1 MYTTQEGLEKLQSEL
16 KKLKEKRKEISKRIQ
31 SAKELGDLSEN
42 AEYSEAKD
50 AQRINETKVA
60 ELEEQIRSA
69 EVVSGEGIK
78 GQIRIGSTIKV
89 KSDKVKSEKGTQS
102 FKIVGTNESDPEQG
116 WISNE
121 SPLGAAFIN
130 KKKGDKIE
138 VQLPNKTACYKIL
151 EVKE

>member
-1 MYTTQEGLEKLQSEL
+1 MYTTQEGLEKLRGEL

-50 AQRINETKVA
+50 SQGINEAKIA

-69 EVVSGEGIK
+69 EVVSGLGIK
-78 GQIRIGSTIKV
+78 GQIRIGSTV
-89 KSDKVKSEKGTQS
+89 KVKSEKGTQS
-102 FKIVGTNESDPEQG
+102 FKIVGTSESSPEQG

-121 SPLGAAFIN
+121 SPLGAELIN
-130 KKKGDKIE
+130 KKGGDKIE

-151 EVKE
+151 EVRD